1 MFLGFSG
8 SKDLILSVLTQE
20 WPLSAKE
27 IFLKVQKESS
37 KEVSYQAIHKLL
49 NLLVDEKVIL
59 KNENKYLIN
68 CSWVSSQNELL
79 LKLSKNLLEGAVVSP
94 LNQELVF
101 NSIYECDTFLA
112 NLKSILNPGK
122 DDELALIWYH
132 FWIPLFFSKNTYRT
146 MKEILTG
153 SKFYAITP
161 NNSPID
167 KWCADFWG
175 KLGINKKV
183 GVKDVPNIS
192 MLIFGDLILQVF
204 YPVEIKKAL
213 DEVYNSTDDP
223 SKLDIDNFFTT
234 VFEKKTRIPV
244 LISKNKEVADE
255 LMKQIKAN
263 FKN

>member
-1 MFLGFSG
+1 MIFGDSG
-8 SKDLILSVLTQE
+8 SSRDSILKVLSEE

-27 IFLKVQKESS
+27 IYSKVSKISS
-37 KEVSYQAIHKLL
+37 KDISYQAIHKTL
-49 NLLVDEKVIL
+49 NSLVE
-59 KNENKYLIN
+59 ENIVAKEDGKYLLSL
-68 CSWVSSQNELL
+68 SWVESTKEMLTMLENN
-79 LKLSKNLLEGAVVSP
+79 LKEGKVVSP
-94 LNQELVF
+94 LNQKFVFSTVMEVDQFLVG
-101 NSIYECDTFLA
+101 I
-112 NLKSILNPGK
+112 K
-122 DDELALIWYH
+122 DLFKPTKEDELGLVWVH
-132 FWIPLFFSKNTYRT
+132 FWIPLFFSKNTYKT

-161 NNSPID
+161 NDSPID

-192 MLIFGDLILQVF
+192 MLIFSDLILQVF

-255 LMKQIKAN
+255 LMKQIKSY
-263 FKN
+263 F

>member
-8 SKDLILSVLTQE
+8 SKDHILSVLTQE

-27 IFLKVQKESS
+27 ISLRVQKESS
-37 KEVSYQAIHKLL
+37 KEVSYQAVHKLL
-49 NLLVDEKVIL
+49 NSLLDDKIL
-59 KNENKYLIN
+59 IKQDNKYLIN
-68 CSWVSSQNELL
+68 NSWVLSQDELL
-79 LKLSKNLLEGAVVSP
+79 QKLSKNLSRGDVLSP

-112 NLKSILNPGK
+112 NLKSILSPGK

-132 FWIPLFFSKNTYRT
+132 FWIPLFFSKNTYKT

-161 NNSPID
+161 NDSPID

-192 MLIFGDLILQVF
+192 MLIFSDLILQVF

-255 LMKQIKAN
+255 LMKQIKSY
-263 FKN
+263 F